1 MARLFAA
8 VSLSFLMLSGGASAA
23 NALGNTDDSPL
34 LKVLEQAQALS
45 NDQDRRLA
53 DALQANAN
61 SRSST
66 SKLFSLLQ
74 LQYELD
80 DMHFNATLAS
90 GIASKLWSLLR
101 HRFSAALVA
110 EATRELARQPI
121 AARRSDHSGG
131 AQ

>member
-1 MARLFAA
+1 MQLQPVVMNVFPPNPVQNAPAA
-8 VSLSFLMLSGGASAA
+8 GNLPGNVPGATSA

-45 NDQDRRLA
+45 NDQDRRVA
-53 DALQANAN
+53 DALRASVN

-80 DMHFNATLAS
+80 DMQFNATLAS
-90 GIASKLWSLLR
+90 GIASKLSQAVTSLTQR
-101 HRFSAALVA
+101 
-110 EATRELARQPI
+110 T
-121 AARRSDHSGG
+121 
-131 AQ
+131 